1 MNRRWVT
8 LAVIIA
14 SALVTTGCKDQ
25 QAKTAVEASV
35 QQPVSN
41 LTSNTN
47 SSFEPEQVDPSILT
61 GDAVKLETSIEHEA
75 AIFDGTEYI
84 IEPYGVI
91 FALRTSM
98 GKPAAQEESFLFT
111 NDFSNDG
118 SGQAAISYEVVE
130 NMSLDEAVDKELQD
144 QDASFYGDFSEITSK
159 NGLKGM
165 HNQYQDESSFSG
177 VVFFEIG
184 EHVLRIEYRS
194 PIVFVEAMNRIVNET
209 VDSVKLR

>member
-8 LAVIIA
+8 LAVITSLA
-14 SALVTTGCKDQ
+14 MAAVGCKDQ
-25 QAKTAVEASV
+25 QPNTAVEASV

-41 LTSNTN
+41 STSNTN
-47 SSFEPEQVDPSILT
+47 SSFKPEQVDPSILT
-61 GDAVKLETSIEHEA
+61 GEAVKLETSIEHEA
-75 AIFDGTEYI
+75 TIFDGTEYT

-98 GKPAAQEESFLFT
+98 GKPAALKESFLFT
-111 NDFSNDG
+111 TNFSNDD
-118 SGQAAISYEVVE
+118 SGQAVISYEVVE
-130 NMSLDEAVDKELQD
+130 NMSLEDAVDKELQD
-144 QDASFYGDFSEITSK
+144 QDDSFYGDFSEITSK

-177 VVFFEIG
+177 VVCFEIG
-184 EHVLRIEYRS
+184 DQVLRIEYRS
-194 PIVFVEAMNRIVNET
+194 PIAFVDAMNRIVNET